1 MLEYLENQEL
11 REEQLD
17 QLMPAAIAAG
27 TLVPVLVCNPESE
40 VGLDA
45 VLEFLRR
52 FAPTPTTMP
61 TRDADGVP
69 IDADPNGEFAGT
81 VFWVVSDPHV
91 GKICM
96 ARVHRGVIH
105 ASDHVTAA
113 DGEKGEKLGG
123 LFRLVGKKRVAI
135 ESAGPGDIVAFSK
148 VEKMKTWSHFARG
161 GGHVLAVP
169 TPVSRT
175 PMVALAVFPKTRA
188 DEQKIGE
195 ALNKLAAEDP
205 TFTIEHTKDTHELV
219 VHGMSDMHLQVM
231 FDRLKRR
238 YNVECE
244 TELPKIAF
252 RQTVTKPAEG
262 HHRHK
267 KQTGGKGQFGECYV
281 RVRPKGDEEGHIVF
295 EDKVVGGAI
304 PRNLIPA
311 VEKGVRETAAG
322 GILIDGEVVD
332 LTIELYDGKFHAVDS
347 DESSFKKAGA
357 RAFRDGF
364 EKAGPVLLEP
374 LMTLLIKVPTTDA
387 GTIFSDLTSHR
398 RGHVLDQASEADGA
412 ITIIKAEA
420 PLALVQTYHR
430 DLKSQTAGE
439 GTYSMAFSR
448 FAPVPAAEQQKILA
462 AKGKK
467 HEDD

>member
-1 MLEYLENQEL
+1 
-11 REEQLD
+11 
-17 QLMPAAIAAG
+17 
-27 TLVPVLVCNPESE
+27 
-40 VGLDA
+40 
-45 VLEFLRR
+45 
-52 FAPTPTTMP
+52 
-61 TRDADGVP
+61 
-69 IDADPNGEFAGT
+69 
-81 VFWVVSDPHV
+81 
-91 GKICM
+91 
-96 ARVHRGVIH
+96 
-105 ASDHVTAA
+105 
-113 DGEKGEKLGG
+113 
-123 LFRLVGKKRVAI
+123 
-135 ESAGPGDIVAFSK
+135 
-148 VEKMKTWSHFARG
+148 MKTWSHFARG